1 MVRNKPKSFGREKLV
16 VDTHLI
22 LMKTN
27 HDQKEFLQNN
37 ERAILAPNVTRPV
50 FPAH

>member
-1 MVRNKPKSFGREKLV
+1 MMRNKPKSFGREKLV

-22 LMKTN
+22 LTKTN
-27 HDQKEFLQNN
+27 HDQKEFLLNN

>member
-1 MVRNKPKSFGREKLV
+1 MMRNKSKSFGREKLV

-27 HDQKEFLQNN
+27 HDQKEFSQNN
-37 ERAILAPNVTRPV
+37 ERAILAPNITRPV